1 MTTDKTPATL
11 ADEKQGG
18 MNGTAEQPI
27 NFVQALQLE
36 IEIADAYA
44 PSGESV
50 QLRIVTMRRDVAA
63 GLLSSLENLI
73 EAADRLDRKAIEQ
86 ARLTSSV
93 FNSDLA
99 SLRAALARV
108 KGESA

>member
-18 MNGTAEQPI
+18 MDSAAEQPI

-63 GLLSSLENLI
+63 GLLASLEGLI
-73 EAADRLDRKAIEQ
+73 EAVEATLATRGGTMALAASDARVVRLRG
-86 ARLTSSV
+86 
-93 FNSDLA
+93 
-99 SLRAALARV
+99 ALARV